1 MSKILLVE
9 DDENLGF
16 VIQDQLTDLG
26 HEVIRCRSA
35 REGLL
40 TLGKEFVDIC
50 LLDVMM
56 PVKSG
61 FALAEDIKKLFPE
74 MPFIFLT
81 ARQQLSDRLK
91 GLSIGADDYIT
102 KPFVIQ
108 ELNLRIQNIIRRTN
122 KDEEKIVPA
131 LYSIGSYSFDN
142 VNNYLIWPSGM
153 RQHLTNKE
161 ASLLKAFCEGKGN
174 VMTRENLAN
183 LVWGEESYFVARTM
197 DVYIAKLRK
206 FFAEDSRIQIINLH
220 GVGFQFVVEK

>member
-26 HEVIRCRSA
+26 HEVIRCKSA
-35 REGLL
+35 RDGLL
-40 TLGKEFVDIC
+40 TLGKESVDIC

-61 FALAEDIKKLFPE
+61 FDMAEDIKKLFPK
-74 MPFIFLT
+74 MPFVFLT
-81 ARQQLSDRLK
+81 AKQQLSDRLK

-108 ELNLRIQNIIRRTN
+108 ELNLRIQNILRRSGST
-122 KDEEKIVPA
+122 EEKPIQE
-131 LYSIGSYSFDN
+131 LYTIGNYSFDN
-142 VNNYLIWPSGM
+142 INNYLIWPSGM

-161 ASLLKAFCEGKGN
+161 ASLLKAFCEGKGK

-206 FFAEDSRIQIINLH
+206 LFSDDSRIQIINLH
-220 GVGFQFVVEK
+220 GVGFQFVIE

>member
-61 FALAEDIKKLFPE
+61 FDLAEDIKKLFPT

-81 ARQQLSDRLK
+81 AKQQLSDRLK

-108 ELNLRIQNIIRRTN
+108 ELNLRIQNIVRRTN
-122 KDEEKIVPA
+122 KDEEKIVTA

-142 VNNYLIWPSGM
+142 VNNYLIWPNGM

-183 LVWGEESYFVARTM
+183 LVWGEDSYFVARTM

>member
-16 VIQDQLTDLG
+16 VIQDQLTELG
-26 HEVIRCRSA
+26 HEVFRCRSA

-40 TLGKEFVDIC
+40 TLGKEAVDIC

-61 FALAEDIKKLFPE
+61 FDLAEDIKKLFPNV
-74 MPFIFLT
+74 PFVFLT
-81 ARQQLSDRLK
+81 AKQQLSDRLK

-108 ELNLRIQNIIRRTN
+108 ELNLRIQNILRRSGVTA
-122 KDEEKIVPA
+122 EKPIQE
-131 LYSIGSYSFDN
+131 LYTIGNYSFDN
-142 VNNYLIWPSGM
+142 INNYLIWPSGM

-161 ASLLKAFCEGKGN
+161 ASLLKAFCEGKGK

-206 FFAEDSRIQIINLH
+206 LFSEDSRIQIINLH
-220 GVGFQFVVEK
+220 GVGFQFVVEE

>member
-16 VIQDQLTDLG
+16 VIQDQLTGLG

-40 TLGKEFVDIC
+40 ALGKEVVDIC

-61 FALAEDIKKLFPE
+61 FVLAEDIKKLFPE
-74 MPFIFLT
+74 MPFVFLT
-81 ARQQLSDRLK
+81 AKQQLSDRLK

-108 ELNLRIQNIIRRTN
+108 ELNLRIQNIIRRTG
-122 KDEEKIVPA
+122 KDDAKVVTE

>member
-16 VIQDQLTDLG
+16 VIQDQLTDFG

-40 TLGKEFVDIC
+40 TLGKEIVDIC

-81 ARQQLSDRLK
+81 AKQQLSDRLK

-122 KDEEKIVPA
+122 KDEEKIVTA

>member
-1 MSKILLVE
+1 MVE

-40 TLGKEFVDIC
+40 ALGKEIVDIC

-81 ARQQLSDRLK
+81 AKQQLTDRLK

>member
-1 MSKILLVE
+1 
-9 DDENLGF
+9 
-16 VIQDQLTDLG
+16 LTDLG

-40 TLGKEFVDIC
+40 ALGKEVVDIC

-56 PVKSG
+56 PVRSG

-74 MPFIFLT
+74 MPFVFLT
-81 ARQQLSDRLK
+81 AKQQLSDRLK

-108 ELNLRIQNIIRRTN
+108 ELNLRIQNIVRRTG
-122 KDEEKIVPA
+122 KEQDKIVTA

-206 FFAEDSRIQIINLH
+206 FFAEDSRIQIRNLH
-220 GVGFQFVVEK
+220 GVGFQFVVER

>member
-16 VIQDQLTDLG
+16 VIQDQLTDFG

-40 TLGKEFVDIC
+40 TLGKEIVDIC

-81 ARQQLSDRLK
+81 AKQQLSDRLK

-108 ELNLRIQNIIRRTN
+108 ELNLRIQNITRRTN

>member
-1 MSKILLVE
+1 MLFRS
-9 DDENLGF
+9 
-16 VIQDQLTDLG
+16 VI
-26 HEVIRCRSA
+26 
-35 REGLL
+35 
-40 TLGKEFVDIC
+40 DIC

-74 MPFIFLT
+74 MPFVFLT
-81 ARQQLSDRLK
+81 AKQQLADRLK

-108 ELNLRIQNIIRRTN
+108 ELNLRIQNILRRTTR
-122 KDEEKIVPA
+122 DEEKEIIE
-131 LYSIGSYSFDN
+131 LYTIGSYSFDN
-142 VNNYLIWPSGM
+142 INNYLIWPSGM

-161 ASLLKAFCEGKGN
+161 ASLLKVFCEGKGN

-206 FFAEDSRIQIINLH
+206 FFTEDPRIQIINLH
-220 GVGFQFVVEK
+220 GVGFQFVVEE

>member
-1 MSKILLVE
+1 MSKILLIE

-16 VIQDQLTDLG
+16 VIQDQLTELG
-26 HEVIRCRSA
+26 HVVFRCRSA

-40 TLGKEFVDIC
+40 TLGREVVDIC

-61 FALAEDIKKLFPE
+61 FDLAEDIKKLFPNI
-74 MPFIFLT
+74 PFIFLT
-81 ARQQLSDRLK
+81 AKQQLTDRLK
-91 GLSIGADDYIT
+91 GLAIGADDYIT

-108 ELNLRIQNIIRRTN
+108 ELNLRIQNILRRSGVTV
-122 KDEEKIVPA
+122 EKPIQE
-131 LYSIGSYSFDN
+131 LYTIGNYSFDN
-142 VNNYLIWPSGM
+142 INNYLIWPSGM
-153 RQHLTNKE
+153 RQHLTKKE

-206 FFAEDSRIQIINLH
+206 LFSEDSRIQIINLH
-220 GVGFQFVVEK
+220 GVGFQFVVEE

>member
-1 MSKILLVE
+1 
-9 DDENLGF
+9 
-16 VIQDQLTDLG
+16 
-26 HEVIRCRSA
+26 
-35 REGLL
+35 
-40 TLGKEFVDIC
+40 
-50 LLDVMM
+50 
-56 PVKSG
+56 
-61 FALAEDIKKLFPE
+61 
-74 MPFIFLT
+74 MPFVFLT
-81 ARQQLSDRLK
+81 AKQQLSDRLK

-102 KPFVIQ
+102 KPFAIQ
-108 ELNLRIQNIIRRTN
+108 ELNLRIQNILRRTRN
-122 KDEEKIVPA
+122 DEEKIVTA

-206 FFAEDSRIQIINLH
+206 FFADDNRIQIINLH
-220 GVGFQFVVEK
+220 GIGFRFVVEE

>member
-26 HEVIRCRSA
+26 HEVIRCKSA

-40 TLGKEFVDIC
+40 ALGKETVDLC

-56 PVKSG
+56 PVRSG

-74 MPFIFLT
+74 MPFVFLT
-81 ARQQLSDRLK
+81 AKQQLSDRLK

-102 KPFVIQ
+102 KPFAIQ
-108 ELNLRIQNIIRRTN
+108 ELNLRIQNILRRAGKN
-122 KDEEKIVPA
+122 EEKIVTA

-206 FFAEDSRIQIINLH
+206 FFADDSRIQIINLH
-220 GVGFQFVVEK
+220 GIGFRFVVED

>member
-16 VIQDQLTDLG
+16 VIQDQLTDFG

-40 TLGKEFVDIC
+40 ALGREMVDIC

-61 FALAEDIKKLFPE
+61 FDLAEDIKKIFPE
-74 MPFIFLT
+74 MPFVFLT
-81 ARQQLSDRLK
+81 AKQQLSDRLK

-108 ELNLRIQNIIRRTN
+108 ELNLRIQNIIRRV
-122 KDEEKIVPA
+122 KKEEEDSVKA
-131 LYSIGSYSFDN
+131 LYAIGSYSFDN
-142 VNNYLIWPSGM
+142 INNYLIWPSGM
-153 RQHLTNKE
+153 RQHLTKKE
-161 ASLLKAFCEGKGN
+161 ASLLKVFCEGKGN
-174 VMTRENLAN
+174 VLTRENLAN

-220 GVGFQFVVEK
+220 GVGFQFVVEN

>member
-40 TLGKEFVDIC
+40 ALGREMVDIC

-61 FALAEDIKKLFPE
+61 FALAEDIKKIFPE
-74 MPFIFLT
+74 MPFVFLT
-81 ARQQLSDRLK
+81 AKQQLSDRLK

-108 ELNLRIQNIIRRTN
+108 ELNLRIQNIIRRV
-122 KDEEKIVPA
+122 KKEEEVTAKA

-142 VNNYLIWPSGM
+142 INNYLIWPSGM
-153 RQHLTNKE
+153 RQHLTKKE
-161 ASLLKAFCEGKGN
+161 ASLLKVFCEGKGN

-206 FFAEDSRIQIINLH
+206 LFAEDSRIQIINLH
-220 GVGFQFVVEK
+220 GVGFQFVVEN

>member
-16 VIQDQLTDLG
+16 VIQDQLTGLG
-26 HEVIRCRSA
+26 HEVIRCKSA

-40 TLGKEFVDIC
+40 ALGKEMVDIC

-56 PVKSG
+56 PVRSG

-74 MPFIFLT
+74 MPFVFLT
-81 ARQQLSDRLK
+81 AKQQLSDRLK
-91 GLSIGADDYIT
+91 GLSLGADDYIT
-102 KPFVIQ
+102 KPFAIL
-108 ELNLRIQNIIRRTN
+108 ELNLRIQNIVRRTN
-122 KDEEKIVPA
+122 HEKQNGVTE
-131 LYSIGSYSFDN
+131 LYNIGNYSFDN
-142 VNNYLIWPSGM
+142 INNYLIWPSGM

-161 ASLLKAFCEGKGN
+161 ASLLKAFCEGKGK

-220 GVGFQFVVEK
+220 GVGFQFVVEE

>member
-40 TLGKEFVDIC
+40 ALGKEMVDIC

-56 PVKSG
+56 PVRSG
-61 FALAEDIKKLFPE
+61 FALAEDIKKIFPE
-74 MPFIFLT
+74 MPFVFLT
-81 ARQQLSDRLK
+81 AKQQLSDRLK

-108 ELNLRIQNIIRRTN
+108 ELNLRIQNIVRRAGKEDVAPFN
-122 KDEEKIVPA
+122 QFYA
-131 LYSIGSYSFDN
+131 IGSYSFDN
-142 VNNYLIWPSGM
+142 INNYLIWPSGM

-220 GVGFQFVVEK
+220 GIGFQFVVEK

>member
-1 MSKILLVE
+1 
-9 DDENLGF
+9 
-16 VIQDQLTDLG
+16 LTDLG

-40 TLGKEFVDIC
+40 ALGKEVVDIC

-61 FALAEDIKKLFPE
+61 FALAVDIKKLFPE
-74 MPFIFLT
+74 MPFVFLT
-81 ARQQLSDRLK
+81 AKQQLSDRLK
-91 GLSIGADDYIT
+91 GLSLGADDYIT

-108 ELNLRIQNIIRRTN
+108 ELNLRIQNIIRRV
-122 KDEEKIVPA
+122 KKEEEVPVTA

-206 FFAEDSRIQIINLH
+206 FFSEDSRIQIINLH

>member
-40 TLGKEFVDIC
+40 ALGKEMVDLC

-74 MPFIFLT
+74 MPFVFLT
-81 ARQQLSDRLK
+81 AKQQLSDRIR

-108 ELNLRIQNIIRRTN
+108 ELNLRIQNIIRRTS
-122 KDEEKIVPA
+122 KPEEKIVTA
-131 LYSIGSYSFDN
+131 LYSIGSYTFDN

-220 GVGFQFVVEK
+220 GVGFQFVVEN

>member
-1 MSKILLVE
+1 MSKILLIE

-16 VIQDQLTDLG
+16 VIQDQLTELG
-26 HEVIRCRSA
+26 HVVFRCRSA

-40 TLGKEFVDIC
+40 TLGREAIDIC

-61 FALAEDIKKLFPE
+61 FDLAEDIKKLFPNI
-74 MPFIFLT
+74 PFIFLT
-81 ARQQLSDRLK
+81 AKQQLTDRLK
-91 GLSIGADDYIT
+91 GLAIGADDYIT

-108 ELNLRIQNIIRRTN
+108 ELNLRIQNILRRSGVTV
-122 KDEEKIVPA
+122 EKPIQE
-131 LYSIGSYSFDN
+131 LYTIGNYSFDN
-142 VNNYLIWPSGM
+142 INNYLIWPSGM

-161 ASLLKAFCEGKGN
+161 ACLLKAFCEGKGN

-206 FFAEDSRIQIINLH
+206 LFSEDSRIQIINLH
-220 GVGFQFVVEK
+220 GVGFQFVVEE

>member
-40 TLGKEFVDIC
+40 ALGKEMVDIC

-56 PVKSG
+56 PVRSG

-74 MPFIFLT
+74 MPFVFLT
-81 ARQQLSDRLK
+81 AKQQLSDRLK

-108 ELNLRIQNIIRRTN
+108 ELNLRIQNIVRRAGKEDVAPFN
-122 KDEEKIVPA
+122 QFYA
-131 LYSIGSYSFDN
+131 IGSYSFDN
-142 VNNYLIWPSGM
+142 INNYLIWPSGI

-220 GVGFQFVVEK
+220 GIGFQFVVEK

>member
-16 VIQDQLTDLG
+16 VIEDQLTELG
-26 HEVIRCRSA
+26 HKVTRCKSA
-35 REGLL
+35 REGML
-40 TLGKEFVDIC
+40 TLAQSDIEIC

-56 PVKSG
+56 PLKSG
-61 FALAEDIKKLFPE
+61 FDLAEDIKKMFPRI
-74 MPFIFLT
+74 PFIFLT
-81 ARQQLSDRLK
+81 AKQQLSDRIR
-91 GLSIGADDYIT
+91 GLSLGADDYIT

-108 ELNLRIQNIIRRTN
+108 ELNLRIQNILRRCG
-122 KDEEKIVPA
+122 KIEEKPKEI
-131 LYSIGSYSFDN
+131 LYSIGNYSFDN
-142 VNNYLIWPSGM
+142 KNNYLIWPSGM

-161 ASLLKAFCEGKGN
+161 ANLLKAFCEGKGN

-206 FFAEDSRIQIINLH
+206 LFADDRRIQIINLH
-220 GVGFQFVVEK
+220 GVGFQFIVEE

>member
-1 MSKILLVE
+1 
-9 DDENLGF
+9 
-16 VIQDQLTDLG
+16 
-26 HEVIRCRSA
+26 
-35 REGLL
+35 
-40 TLGKEFVDIC
+40 
-50 LLDVMM
+50 MM

-61 FALAEDIKKLFPE
+61 FDLAEDIKKLFPT

-81 ARQQLSDRLK
+81 AKQQLSDRLK

-108 ELNLRIQNIIRRTN
+108 ELNLRIQNIVRRTN
-122 KDEEKIVPA
+122 KDEEKIVTA

-142 VNNYLIWPSGM
+142 VNNYLIWPNGM

>member
-26 HEVIRCRSA
+26 HDVFRCRSA

-40 TLGKEFVDIC
+40 TLAKEMVDIC

-61 FALAEDIKKLFPE
+61 FDMAEDIKKLFPE

-81 ARQQLSDRLK
+81 AKQQLSDRLK

-108 ELNLRIQNIIRRTN
+108 ELNLRIHNILRRSGKT
-122 KDEEKIVPA
+122 EEKPIQE
-131 LYSIGSYSFDN
+131 LYTIGNYSFDN
-142 VNNYLIWPSGM
+142 INNYLIWPSGM

-161 ASLLKAFCEGKGN
+161 ASLLKAFCEGNGK

-183 LVWGEESYFVARTM
+183 LVWGEESYFVSRTM

-206 FFAEDSRIQIINLH
+206 FFSEDSRIQIINLH
-220 GVGFQFVVEK
+220 GVGFQFVVED

>member
-40 TLGKEFVDIC
+40 SLGREMVDIC

-61 FALAEDIKKLFPE
+61 FALAEDIKKIFPE
-74 MPFIFLT
+74 MPFVFLT
-81 ARQQLSDRLK
+81 AKQQLSDRLK

-108 ELNLRIQNIIRRTN
+108 ELNLRIQNIIRRV
-122 KDEEKIVPA
+122 KKEEEVTAKA
-131 LYSIGSYSFDN
+131 LYAIGSYSFDN
-142 VNNYLIWPSGM
+142 INNYLIWPSGM
-153 RQHLTNKE
+153 RQHLTKKE
-161 ASLLKAFCEGKGN
+161 ASLLKVFCEGKGN

-206 FFAEDSRIQIINLH
+206 LFAEDSRIQIINLH
-220 GVGFQFVVEK
+220 GVGFQFVVES